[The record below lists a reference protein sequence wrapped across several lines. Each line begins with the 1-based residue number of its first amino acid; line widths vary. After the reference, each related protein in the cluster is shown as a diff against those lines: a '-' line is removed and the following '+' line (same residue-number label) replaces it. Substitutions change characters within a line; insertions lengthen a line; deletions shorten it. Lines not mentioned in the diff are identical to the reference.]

1 MAQSDPTALAEAM
14 DRLWAQFLPQIE
26 ERVSILE
33 NAAASMATESLSSEL
48 CHEASSA
55 AHKLAGTLGTFGLNH
70 GTDLAREAETL
81 YSSPAL
87 AKERGIGRA
96 SALAAQLRTVL
107 STRGK

>member
-1 MAQSDPTALAEAM
+1 MAPPDPTALAEAM

-33 NAAASMATESLSSEL
+33 SAAAALANGSLSLEL

-55 AHKLAGTLGTFGLNH
+55 AHKLAGTLGTFGLNQ
-70 GTDLAREAETL
+70 GTDLAREAEAL
-81 YSSPAL
+81 YTSPASAN
-87 AKERGIGRA
+87 AKGSDRA
-96 SALAAQLRTVL
+96 AALAAQLRTVL